1 MSWYET
7 RIAEIKRRVGVP
19 RGQQSLF
26 EQVCKIDYS
35 QLNLFERIAHLMG
48 LAKYIAHVENFG
60 HTTIQLADSLRYGT
74 ACATF
79 TDAPD
84 SFQQPLILL
93 DWRFFLDHDDPD
105 IFIGLLL
112 HELAHIKYTR
122 IGFQQGKRHELER
135 FLQNLLED
143 WRIER
148 LLGSSSA
155 AWKCY
160 LERTRLRL
168 FGESSL
174 RRGLA
179 EWEDLNQRNRTVLL
193 LSIFLFAPEEIDA
206 RPELQTWENAGGINV
221 FYRLCDIFQT
231 EPLSE
236 EALLVAVKRI
246 SVELIRSLPAEP
258 TLVLSMSA
266 AAQQGRFTIGH
277 GTQSGG
283 DSNQK
288 PEQGDENDSTAGES
302 ISESMTG
309 DKGAKILAEQVA
321 ERVASQLRGPWTW
334 KTLADEV
341 MSRSKCRQPFDDEVI
356 KSVRRVPELSKYP
369 FPPVATGRHQ
379 ANAIRLSDVPIQ
391 MTEPTRPDARMRYR
405 MVARQVQHVSAKLHS
420 LFADP
425 LPRSPD
431 KLSGQAQGQL
441 DAKRLYRVPFD
452 RRVFRQPFQRRP
464 KHKKT
469 QVGLL
474 LDGSGSMSG
483 SRVQIALWLGVIL
496 IEALRAARNVDVKI
510 FGHVGRY
517 DKICEIQRLGDK
529 SNAVHRLGGYR
540 ARNASNFDDLAIRTV
555 AKELEK
561 QPAERRVLFVLTDA
575 LPFVCQMGRSE
586 FDSGIDAT
594 AHVVADLRRRGWR
607 VIGLTIETGFGEQI
621 YGQDRVHMSNPQD
634 VEQHFPR
641 LLMSLFHP
649 AYHKVNHQHEQAE
662 EPNELPLF

>member
-7 RIAEIKRRVGVP
+7 RIAEFKRRVGVP

-26 EQVCKIDYS
+26 EQVCKIEYS
-35 QLNLFERIAHLMG
+35 QLNLYERIAHLMG

-93 DWRFFLDHDDPD
+93 DWRFFLDHDDPE

-122 IGFQQGKRHELER
+122 LGFQQGKRHELER
-135 FLQNLLED
+135 FLHNLLED

-148 LLGSSSA
+148 LLGSSCA

-160 LERTRLRL
+160 LERTRLRVFEEGCL
-168 FGESSL
+168 HS
-174 RRGLA
+174 GLA
-179 EWEDLNQRNRTVLL
+179 DWDRLSQRNRTVLL
-193 LSIFLFAPEEIDA
+193 LAVFLFAPEQIDA

-221 FYRLCDIFQT
+221 FERLCDIFQT

-236 EALLVAVKRI
+236 EALLVAVNRI

-266 AAQQGRFTIGH
+266 SAQQGRFTIGH

-283 DSNQK
+283 DSNEK
-288 PEQGDENDSTAGES
+288 PEQGDEIDCPAGES
-302 ISESMTG
+302 ISESVTR
-309 DKGAKILAEQVA
+309 DKVAEILAKQVA
-321 ERVASQLRGPWTW
+321 ERVARQLLGPWTW

-341 MSRSKCRQPFDDEVI
+341 MCRSKCQQPLDDDVI
-356 KSVRRVPELSKYP
+356 KNVRRVPELSKYP
-369 FPPVATGRHQ
+369 LPPAATGRQ
-379 ANAIRLSDVPIQ
+379 EAKAICLSDAPVQ
-391 MTEPTRPDARMRYR
+391 TTEPKRPDARMRYR
-405 MVARQVQHVSAKLHS
+405 IVARQVQHLAAKLRA

-431 KLSGQAQGQL
+431 KLSGQAQGHL
-441 DAKRLYRVPFD
+441 DPKRLYRVPFD
-452 RRVFRQPFQRRP
+452 RRVFRQPVPRRP

-483 SRVQIALWLGVIL
+483 SREQIALWLGVIL
-496 IEALRAARNVDVKI
+496 IEGLRAARNVDVKI

-517 DKICEIQRLGDK
+517 DQICEIQRLGDK
-529 SNAVHRLGGYR
+529 SNAVHRLGCYR
-540 ARNASNFDDLAIRTV
+540 ASNLTNFDDLAIRTV
-555 AKELEK
+555 ANELER

-575 LPFVCQMGRSE
+575 LPFVCQLGHSE
-586 FDSGIDAT
+586 FALGVDAT
-594 AHVVADLRRRGWR
+594 AHVVTTLRRRGWR

-621 YGQDRVHMSNPQD
+621 YGQDRVHVRDPQD

-649 AYHKVNHQHEQAE
+649 AYHKMNHQQTEKS
-662 EPNELPLF
+662 NESPSF